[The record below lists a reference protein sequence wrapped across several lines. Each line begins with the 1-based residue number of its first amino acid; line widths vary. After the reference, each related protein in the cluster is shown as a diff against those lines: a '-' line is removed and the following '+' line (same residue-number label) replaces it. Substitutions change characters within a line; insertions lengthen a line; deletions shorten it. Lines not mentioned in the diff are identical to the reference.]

1 MLLLIS
7 GGFIPS
13 DKGAGGGRSQKNF
26 FRSFG
31 PLFGLNIRGG
41 GGGGVGPGLP
51 GPSPGS
57 ATAYGSFEAII
68 CFRFNQRSITKTIP
82 IPNCSSQNYL

>member
-41 GGGGVGPGLP
+41 GGGGGRACRAPPLDP
-51 GPSPGS
+51 PLLMARLKP
-57 ATAYGSFEAII
+57 
-68 CFRFNQRSITKTIP
+68 
-82 IPNCSSQNYL
+82 

>member
-13 DKGAGGGRSQKNF
+13 DKGAGGGGAVSKK
-26 FRSFG
+26 
-31 PLFGLNIRGG
+31 LFSLLRASVWSEHK

-51 GPSPGS
+51 GPSSGS

-68 CFRFNQRSITKTIP
+68 CFRFNQRSITKTLP

>member
-13 DKGAGGGRSQKNF
+13 DKGAGGGGRLQKNF
-26 FRSFG
+26 SRSFG

-41 GGGGVGPGLP
+41 RGGWGGAGPAGPLP
-51 GPSPGS
+51 W
-57 ATAYGSFEAII
+57 IRH
-68 CFRFNQRSITKTIP
+68 C
-82 IPNCSSQNYL
+82 LWLV